1 MMNEDQCNK
10 LECYRLKNLSSVPKG
25 IRPGH
30 LGRAWDAGGG
40 RAGGVRVRV
49 RAAGGRAPGGCWWRR
64 AAIGTRI
71 ARGAR
76 AIAVIPSPRSGLGA
90 PSERA
95 ERARSRRRGV
105 VNRRRTLG
113 RVPPV
118 PTLRSRH
125 DDLVADRSLTGTA
138 WCVRY
143 AAACDDWLGEL
154 FHEVTA
160 GDDRDLALLAVG
172 GYGVG
177 QLAPGSDLD
186 LLLVHDRKGRIAD
199 VADGLWYPIWDEGV
213 HLDHSVRNRKELR
226 SAVDSDL
233 KVALG
238 LLTARCIVG
247 DGDLA
252 AKVIASALDLW
263 RRRTGSWLPQVA
275 ELARQRHHNHG
286 DVAFLLE
293 PDLKEGRGGIRDL
306 RVLDATAAVS
316 PVLAG
321 VANDPSLRDA
331 ASVLAAARVE
341 LQRSTGRA
349 SNTLLLQDQDVVAA
363 ALGMAD
369 ADALMADVAHAARTL
384 AWASDDGWRRVGSWL
399 RGPRGR
405 GGSGDKPL
413 EPGLV
418 RRDDEVALTPDA
430 DPAADLSL
438 ALRAAAASA
447 ELDLPVAR
455 TSLDRL
461 AALTPEVDGPWPPDL
476 LRAFIRVLGAGRPT
490 IGAIEALDQL
500 GIWGRLLPE
509 WGPVRN
515 RPQRNAYHRFTV
527 DRHLLE
533 TVANASTLVR
543 TVARPDLLL
552 VGALVHDIG
561 KGRGG
566 DHTEIGIKVVGDLA
580 PRMGFGPDDTATL
593 EALVRLH
600 LVLSEVATRRDLE
613 DPVTVSTVAEAVGDA
628 GTLELLAALTEADS
642 LATGPS
648 AWGPWKAGLVRRLVE
663 RVGLALAGIPHTPE
677 AVTLTDDE
685 QRRVAAGALDLVA
698 DGNQVLVVAPDR
710 VGLLATV
717 AGVLALRAV
726 AVRSAV
732 TRSGDVRGDD
742 GGSGDCV
749 STGGVPMAVLHLV
762 VTPALDVLPDW
773 DRVRADLAAA
783 LDGRLALEERLAE
796 RERAYAGRRRVLRAD
811 PVRVRV
817 TVDNDAASDRT
828 LVEVRAP
835 DRGPVLYRVAKALT
849 GTGATIDA
857 ALVNTLGAEV
867 VDVFYVTGSSG
878 DKLTMS
884 AEMHATIEAAVA
896 DALP

>member
-1 MMNEDQCNK
+1 M
-10 LECYRLKNLSSVPKG
+10 
-25 IRPGH
+25 
-30 LGRAWDAGGG
+30 
-40 RAGGVRVRV
+40 
-49 RAAGGRAPGGCWWRR
+49 
-64 AAIGTRI
+64 
-71 ARGAR
+71 
-76 AIAVIPSPRSGLGA
+76 
-90 PSERA
+90 
-95 ERARSRRRGV
+95 
-105 VNRRRTLG
+105 
-113 RVPPV
+113 

-143 AAACDDWLGEL
+143 AEACDDWLGQL
-154 FHEVTA
+154 FAEVTA
-160 GDDRDLALLAVG
+160 GDERDLALLAVG

-186 LLLVHDRKGRIAD
+186 LLLVHDRKGRIAE

-213 HLDHSVRNRKELR
+213 PLDHSVRNRKEVR
-226 SAVDSDL
+226 SAVDGDL

-238 LLTARCIVG
+238 LLTARPIAG
-247 DGDLA
+247 DRDLA

-263 RRRTGSWLPQVA
+263 RRRVGTWLPQVA
-275 ELARQRHHNHG
+275 ELARQRHQSHG

-306 RVLDATAAVS
+306 RLLDAAAVVS
-316 PVLAG
+316 PVLAD
-321 VANDPSLRDA
+321 VANDPSLRQA
-331 ASVLAAARVE
+331 ADVLATARVE

-349 SNTLLLQDQDVVAA
+349 SNTLLLQDQDVVAS
-363 ALGMAD
+363 ALGKAD
-369 ADALMADVAHAARTL
+369 ADALMAAVADAARTL

-405 GGSGDKPL
+405 GGSRDKPL

-418 RRDDEVALTPDA
+418 RRDEEIALTADA

-438 ALRAAAASA
+438 VLRAAAASA

-461 AALTPEVDGPWPPDL
+461 AALTPDTVGPWPPDL
-476 LRAFIRVLGAGRPT
+476 LRAFVRVLGAGHPAV
-490 IGAIEALDQL
+490 GAIEALDQL
-500 GIWGRLLPE
+500 GVWGRLLPE
-509 WGPVRN
+509 WDPVRN

-533 TVANASTLVR
+533 TVANASALVR

-552 VGALVHDIG
+552 VGALLHDIG

-580 PRMGFGPDDTATL
+580 PRMGFEPGDTAIL
-593 EALVRLH
+593 EAMVRLH
-600 LVLSEVATRRDLE
+600 LLLSEVATRRDID
-613 DPVTVSTVAEAVGDA
+613 DPVTVSSVAEAVGDA
-628 GTLELLAALTEADS
+628 RTLELLAALTEADS

-663 RVGLALAGIPHTPE
+663 RVGLALAGTPHHPE
-677 AVTLTDDE
+677 PVTLSDDE

-710 VGLLATV
+710 TGLLATV

-726 AVRSAV
+726 AIRSAV
-732 TRSGDVRGDD
+732 TRSGDARAGGDRAAGGVSD
-742 GGSGDCV
+742 GGVG
-749 STGGVPMAVLHLV
+749 MAVLHLV

-773 DRVRADLAAA
+773 DRVLSDLSAA
-783 LDGRLALEERLAE
+783 LEGRLALDERLAE
-796 RERAYAGRRRVLRAD
+796 RERAYAGRRRALRAD
-811 PVRVRV
+811 PVRVRI

-849 GTGATIDA
+849 KTGATIDA

-867 VDVFYVTGSSG
+867 VDVFYVTGATG
-878 DKLTMS
+878 DKLTVN
-884 AEMHATIEAAVA
+884 AEMQASIEAAVA
-896 DALP
+896 EVLSPA

>member
-1 MMNEDQCNK
+1 
-10 LECYRLKNLSSVPKG
+10 
-25 IRPGH
+25 
-30 LGRAWDAGGG
+30 
-40 RAGGVRVRV
+40 
-49 RAAGGRAPGGCWWRR
+49 
-64 AAIGTRI
+64 
-71 ARGAR
+71 
-76 AIAVIPSPRSGLGA
+76 
-90 PSERA
+90 
-95 ERARSRRRGV
+95 
-105 VNRRRTLG
+105 
-113 RVPPV
+113 V

-143 AAACDDWLGEL
+143 AEVCDEWLGQL
-154 FHEVTA
+154 FAEVSA
-160 GDDRDLALLAVG
+160 GDDRDLVLLAVG

-213 HLDHSVRNRKELR
+213 HLDHSVRNRKEVR
-226 SAVDSDL
+226 SAVDGDL

-238 LLTARCIVG
+238 LLTARPVAG
-247 DGDLA
+247 DRDLA

-263 RRRTGSWLPQVA
+263 RRRVGSWLPQVA
-275 ELARQRHHNHG
+275 DLARQRHRTHG

-306 RVLDATAAVS
+306 RLLDAAAAVS

-321 VANDPSLRDA
+321 VAHDPTLGDA
-331 ASVLAAARVE
+331 ADVLAAARVE
-341 LQRSTGRA
+341 LQRSTGRPG
-349 SNTLLLQDQDVVAA
+349 NILHLQDQDVVAA
-363 ALGMAD
+363 ALGKTD

-418 RRDDEVALTPDA
+418 RRDDEIALTVDA
-430 DPAADLSL
+430 DPAADPSL

-461 AALTPEVDGPWPPDL
+461 AALTPEADGPWPPDL
-476 LRAFIRVLGAGRPT
+476 LRAFIRVLGAGHPA

-509 WGPVRN
+509 WDPVRN

-533 TVANASTLVR
+533 TVANASALVR
-543 TVARPDLLL
+543 SVARPDLLL
-552 VGALVHDIG
+552 VGALLHDIG

-566 DHTEIGIKVVGDLA
+566 DHTEIGIKLVGDLA
-580 PRMGFGPDDTATL
+580 PRMGFGPGDTATL
-593 EALVRLH
+593 ESMVRLH
-600 LVLSEVATRRDLE
+600 LVLSEVATRRDLD
-613 DPVTVSTVAEAVGDA
+613 DPVTASSVAEAVGDP

-663 RVGLALAGIPHTPE
+663 RVGLALAGTPHTPGP
-677 AVTLTDDE
+677 VTLSDDE
-685 QRRVAAGALDLVA
+685 ERRVGAGVLDLVA
-698 DGNQVLVVAPDR
+698 DGNKVLVVAPDHT
-710 VGLLATV
+710 GLLATV

-726 AVRSAV
+726 AVRSAI
-732 TRSGDVRGDD
+732 TRSGDLRG
-742 GGSGDCV
+742 GATGSSASADCVPTDCV
-749 STGGVPMAVLHLV
+749 SADGVPMAVLHLV

-773 DRVRADLAAA
+773 DRVRSDLTAA
-783 LDGRLALEERLAE
+783 LAGRLPLDERLAE
-796 RERAYAGRRRVLRAD
+796 RERAYAGRRRALRAD
-811 PVRVRV
+811 PVRIRV

-849 GTGATIDA
+849 ETGVTIDA

-884 AEMHATIEAAVA
+884 AEMQADIEAAVA
-896 DALP
+896 NALSLH

>member
-1 MMNEDQCNK
+1 M
-10 LECYRLKNLSSVPKG
+10 
-25 IRPGH
+25 
-30 LGRAWDAGGG
+30 
-40 RAGGVRVRV
+40 
-49 RAAGGRAPGGCWWRR
+49 
-64 AAIGTRI
+64 
-71 ARGAR
+71 
-76 AIAVIPSPRSGLGA
+76 
-90 PSERA
+90 
-95 ERARSRRRGV
+95 
-105 VNRRRTLG
+105 
-113 RVPPV
+113 PPV

-125 DDLVADRSLTGTA
+125 DELVADRSLTGTA
-138 WCVRY
+138 WCARY
-143 AAACDDWLGEL
+143 AEVCDEWLGQL
-154 FHEVTA
+154 FAEVTA
-160 GDDRDLALLAVG
+160 GDDRDLVLLAVG

-177 QLAPGSDLD
+177 QMAPGSDLD

-213 HLDHSVRNRKELR
+213 SLDHSVRNRKEVR
-226 SAVDSDL
+226 AAVDGDL

-238 LLTARCIVG
+238 LLTARPIAG
-247 DGDLA
+247 DRALA

-263 RRRTGSWLPQVA
+263 RRRVGTWLPQVA
-275 ELARQRHHNHG
+275 DLARERHRTHG

-306 RVLDATAAVS
+306 RLLDAAAVVS

-321 VANDPSLRDA
+321 VANDPTLGDA
-331 ASVLAAARVE
+331 SDVLVAARVE

-349 SNTLLLQDQDVVAA
+349 GNILHLQDQDVVAA
-363 ALGMAD
+363 ALGKAD

-418 RRDDEVALTPDA
+418 RRDDEIALTAGA
-430 DPAADLSL
+430 DPAADSSL
-438 ALRAAAASA
+438 ALRVAAASA

-461 AALTPEVDGPWPPDL
+461 AARTPEAAGPWPPDL
-476 LRAFIRVLGAGRPT
+476 LRAFIRVLGAGHPT
-490 IGAIEALDQL
+490 VGAIEALDQL

-509 WGPVRN
+509 WDPVRN

-533 TVANASTLVR
+533 TVANASALVR
-543 TVARPDLLL
+543 SVARPDLLL
-552 VGALVHDIG
+552 VGALLHDIG

-566 DHTEIGIKVVGDLA
+566 DHTEIGIKLVGDLA

-593 EALVRLH
+593 ESLVRLH
-600 LVLSEVATRRDLE
+600 LLLSEVATRRDLD
-613 DPVTVSTVAEAVGDA
+613 DPVTVSSVAEAVGDA

-663 RVGLALAGIPHTPE
+663 RAGLALAGTPHTPE
-677 AVTLTDDE
+677 PVTLSDDE

-698 DGNQVLVVAPDR
+698 DGNQVLVVAPDQT
-710 VGLLATV
+710 GLLAIV

-726 AVRSAV
+726 AVRSAT
-732 TRSGDVRGDD
+732 TRSGSD
-742 GGSGDCV
+742 GVAADCV
-749 STGGVPMAVLHLV
+749 SDTGVPMAVLHLV

-773 DRVRADLAAA
+773 ERVRSDLTAA
-783 LDGRLALEERLAE
+783 LAGRLALDERLAE

-817 TVDNDAASDRT
+817 TVDNDAASNRT

-849 GTGATIDA
+849 GTGATIDV

-867 VDVFYVTGSSG
+867 VDVFYVTGASG

-884 AEMHATIEAAVA
+884 AEMQATIETAVA
-896 DALP
+896 DALSSH